1 MSKKKIALTD
11 VEKENTIR
19 EVFGLEFQVEGLE
32 LNIDALQKQID
43 VQIALK
49 KQRMELLSANAQ
61 LEQAKKN
68 LKIKK
73 KQLRDGHFVD
83 INTGDFA
90 YKDEPV
96 PMPERKQ

>member
-11 VEKENTIR
+11 MEKENTAR

-43 VQIALK
+43 SQIALK
-49 KQRMELLSANAQ
+49 KQRIELLSAKSQ
-61 LEQAKKN
+61 LEMSRKN

-73 KQLRDGHFVD
+73 KQMRDGHFVD
-83 INTGDFA
+83 INSGDFM
-90 YKDEPV
+90 YREEPQ
-96 PMPERKQ
+96 PIQEREQ